1 MQKIKVKQI
10 FIAVITMAVLSCLLL
25 AGCGSL
31 TAPITT
37 GEFDSSQEI
46 NVISREGGS
55 GTRVAFIDLLDIEE
69 KGDDGT
75 SKDRTTKEAIITN
88 KTDVMLINT
97 AGNAY
102 AVGYVSMGSLN
113 DKVKALSIDG
123 VSPTTKNVHNSSY
136 KLTRIFYIAI
146 KEEASGLTKDFIDF
160 ILSSDGQAV
169 VDINYISVNANAAAF
184 VSSQPTGKIVVAGSS
199 SVTPVME
206 KLREAYLE
214 INPDADIEVQQSDS
228 TAGISGLMEGTCDIG
243 MSSRAL
249 KEEELGQLTAIP
261 IALDGI
267 AIIVNNANPCTNIS
281 SIQARDIFT
290 GDILYWR
297 QAI

>member
-1 MQKIKVKQI
+1 MSKIKVKLI
-10 FIAVITMAVLSCLLL
+10 LIAAIIMAALSCLLL

-31 TAPITT
+31 TAPITEA
-37 GEFDSSQEI
+37 EFDPHQEI

-55 GTRVAFIDLLDIEE
+55 GTRVAFIDLLDIEA
-69 KGDDGT
+69 KGADGS

-102 AVGYVSMGSLN
+102 AIGYVSMGSLN
-113 DKVKALSIDG
+113 DNVKTLAIDG
-123 VSPTTKNVHNSSY
+123 VAPSTENVHNGSY
-136 KLTRIFYIAI
+136 KLTRTFYIAI
-146 KEEASGLTKDFIDF
+146 NGEAEGLTEDFINF
-160 ILSSDGQAV
+160 ILSATGQAV
-169 VDINYISVNANAAAF
+169 VDINYIAVDTNAPDF
-184 VSSQPTGKIVVAGSS
+184 SSSNPNGKIVVAGSS

-206 KLREAYLE
+206 KLREAYLD
-214 INPDADIEVQQSDS
+214 INPHADIEVQQSDS

-249 KEEELGQLTAIP
+249 KKDELRQLIATP
-261 IALDGI
+261 IALDAI

-281 SIQARDIFT
+281 SGQARDIFT
-290 GDILYWR
+290 GDILYW
-297 QAI
+297 QQVI

>member
-113 DKVKALSIDG
+113 DKVKTLSIDG
-123 VSPTTKNVHNSSY
+123 VSPTTENVHNGSY

-146 KEEASGLTKDFIDF
+146 KGEASGLTKDFIDF

-184 VSSQPTGKIVVAGSS
+184 VSSRPTGKIVVAGSS